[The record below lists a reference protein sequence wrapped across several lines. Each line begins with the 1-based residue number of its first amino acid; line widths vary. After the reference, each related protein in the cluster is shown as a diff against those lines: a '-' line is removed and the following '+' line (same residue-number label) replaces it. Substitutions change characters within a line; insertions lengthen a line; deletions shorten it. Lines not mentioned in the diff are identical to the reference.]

1 MTKRSKLLW
10 SIVAVAVTAIAWSGH
25 ADELGRTYAQE
36 TLTRALVTFAIARTL
51 NGVISTAQGTELS
64 LEPGG
69 VGVSFHI
76 GEILDPVNDLIERFS
91 VVMLVATSSLGLQNV
106 LLGITAWW
114 GLSALLAAAASITL
128 VTLWAPKSIPVSAQL
143 ARRWLL
149 IIALVRF
156 AIPVLMITTTLVFNG
171 FLAEEHAAA
180 AQALEQTGSEI
191 EDITEQSA
199 PAVPE
204 EDPSLVDQLGNMLGE
219 GLRSLN
225 ARDRIE
231 QLRLQVADAVE
242 HVINLIVIFVF
253 QTVLLPLAFLW
264 FVVELA
270 KSIVSRT
277 AKL

>member
-1 MTKRSKLLW
+1 MAKRSKVLW
-10 SIVAVAVTAIAWSGH
+10 SVVAVAATAIAWGGQ
-25 ADELGRTYAQE
+25 ADALGRAYAQE

-64 LEPGG
+64 IEPGG
-69 VGVSFHI
+69 VGVNFHI
-76 GEILDPVNDLIERFS
+76 GEILDPINDLIERFS

-114 GLSALLAAAASITL
+114 GLSALLTAAAVVAL
-128 VTLWAPKSIPVSAQL
+128 ATLWAPASVPISARL
-143 ARRWLL
+143 AQRWLA

-156 AIPVLMITTTLVFNG
+156 AIPALMITTTLVFNG

-180 AQALEQTGSEI
+180 TQALEQTGSDIEEI
-191 EDITEQSA
+191 AEDAA
-199 PAVPE
+199 PAEPA
-204 EDPSLVDQLGNMLGE
+204 EDESLVNQLGNMLGE

-225 ARDRIE
+225 ARERIE
-231 QLRLQVADAVE
+231 QLRVRVAGAVE

-253 QTVLLPLAFLW
+253 QTIVLPLAFLW
-264 FVVELA
+264 FVIELA

-277 AKL
+277 AQL

>member
-1 MTKRSKLLW
+1 MAKRSKLLW
-10 SIVAVAVTAIAWSGH
+10 SVAALAITALAWSGH
-25 ADELGRTYAQE
+25 ADDLGRAYAQE

-69 VGVSFHI
+69 VGVNFHI
-76 GEILDPVNDLIERFS
+76 GEILDPINDLIERFS
-91 VVMLVATSSLGLQNV
+91 VVMLVSTSSLGLQNV
-106 LLGITAWW
+106 LLGMTAWW
-114 GLSALLAAAASITL
+114 GISALLSAAAIAAL
-128 VTLWAPKSIPVSAQL
+128 MAHWAPQSIPISTRIAQ
-143 ARRWLL
+143 RWLL
-149 IIALVRF
+149 IVGLVRF
-156 AIPVLMITTTLVFNG
+156 AIPVLMITSTLLFNS

-180 AQALEQTGSEI
+180 TQALEQTGTDI
-191 EDITEQSA
+191 EAIAEQA
-199 PAVPE
+199 TPPPPE
-204 EDPSLVDQLGNMLGE
+204 EDASLVDQLGNMLGE

-225 ARDRIE
+225 ARERIE
-231 QLRLQVADAVE
+231 ELRSRVADAVE
-242 HVINLIVIFVF
+242 HIINLIVIFVF

>member
-1 MTKRSKLLW
+1 MTKPSKILW
-10 SIVAVAVTAIAWSGH
+10 SLVAVALTAIALSGH
-25 ADELGRTYAQE
+25 ADDLGRTYAQQ

-76 GEILDPVNDLIERFS
+76 GEILDPINDLIERFS

-114 GLSALLAAAASITL
+114 GLSVLLAAAAAVTL
-128 VTLWAPKSIPVSAQL
+128 VTLWTPKSIPVSAQL

-156 AIPVLMITTTLVFNG
+156 AVPVLMITTTLVFDE

-180 AQALEQTGSEI
+180 TQALEQTGSEI
-191 EDITEQSA
+191 EDISEQAA
-199 PAVPE
+199 PPAPE
-204 EDPSLVDQLGNMLGE
+204 EDPSLVNQLGSMLGE
-219 GLRSLN
+219 SLRSLN

-231 QLRLQVADAVE
+231 QLRVRAADAVE
-242 HVINLIVIFVF
+242 HVINLIVIFAF
-253 QTVLLPLAFLW
+253 QTILLPLAFLW

>member
-1 MTKRSKLLW
+1 MAKRSKVLW
-10 SIVAVAVTAIAWSGH
+10 SVVAVAATAIAWGGQ
-25 ADELGRTYAQE
+25 ADALGRAYAQE

-64 LEPGG
+64 IEPGG
-69 VGVSFHI
+69 VGVNFHI
-76 GEILDPVNDLIERFS
+76 GEILDPINDLIERFS

-114 GLSALLAAAASITL
+114 GLSALLTAAAVVAL
-128 VTLWAPKSIPVSAQL
+128 ATLWAPASVPISARL
-143 ARRWLL
+143 AQRWLA

-156 AIPVLMITTTLVFNG
+156 AIPALMITTTLVFNG

-180 AQALEQTGSEI
+180 TQALEQTGSDIEEI
-191 EDITEQSA
+191 AEDAA
-199 PAVPE
+199 PAEPA
-204 EDPSLVDQLGNMLGE
+204 EDESLVNQLGNMLGE

-225 ARDRIE
+225 ARERIE
-231 QLRLQVADAVE
+231 QLRVRVAGAVE

-253 QTVLLPLAFLW
+253 QTILLPLAFLW
-264 FVVELA
+264 FVIELA

-277 AKL
+277 AQL

>member
-1 MTKRSKLLW
+1 MTKRAKLLW
-10 SIVAVAVTAIAWSGH
+10 SVVAIAVTALAWSGH
-25 ADELGRTYAQE
+25 ADELGRAYAQE

-69 VGVSFHI
+69 VGVNFHI
-76 GEILDPVNDLIERFS
+76 GEILDPINDLIERFS
-91 VVMLVATSSLGLQNV
+91 VVMLVSTSSLGLQNV
-106 LLGITAWW
+106 LLGITGWW
-114 GLSALLAAAASITL
+114 GFSALLSVAAIATL
-128 VTLWAPKSIPVSAQL
+128 ATLWAPKSIPISARL
-143 ARRWLL
+143 AQRCLL
-149 IIALVRF
+149 IVALVRF
-156 AIPVLMITTTLVFNG
+156 AIPVLMITTTLVFNA

-180 AQALEQTGSEI
+180 TQALEQTGTEI
-191 EDITEQSA
+191 EEIAE
-199 PAVPE
+199 PATPPE
-204 EDPSLVDQLGNMLGE
+204 PDEDPSLVDQLGNMLGE

-225 ARDRIE
+225 ARERIE
-231 QLRLQVADAVE
+231 QLSVQVADAVE
-242 HVINLIVIFVF
+242 HIINLIVIFVF

>member
-1 MTKRSKLLW
+1 MTQRSKLIW
-10 SIVAVAVTAIAWSGH
+10 SIVAVAATALAWSGH
-25 ADELGRTYAQE
+25 ADELGRSYAQE
-36 TLTRALVTFAIARTL
+36 TLARALVTFAIARTL

-76 GEILDPVNDLIERFS
+76 GEILDPINDLIERFS
-91 VVMLVATSSLGLQNV
+91 VVMLVSTSSLGLQNV
-106 LLGITAWW
+106 LLGITGWW
-114 GLSALLAAAASITL
+114 GFSALLTAAAIAAL
-128 VTLWAPKSIPVSAQL
+128 ATLWAPRSVPVTAAL

-149 IIALVRF
+149 IVALVRF
-156 AIPVLMITTTLVFNG
+156 AIPALMITTTLVFNA

-180 AQALEQTGSEI
+180 TQALEQTGTEI
-191 EDITEQSA
+191 EEIAEQST
-199 PAVPE
+199 PPEPE

-225 ARDRIE
+225 ARERIE
-231 QLRLQVADAVE
+231 QLRVQVADAVE
-242 HVINLIVIFVF
+242 HIINLIVIFVF

-264 FVVELA
+264 FVVEVA

>member
-1 MTKRSKLLW
+1 MAKRSKLLW
-10 SIVAVAVTAIAWSGH
+10 SVAALAITALAWSGH
-25 ADELGRTYAQE
+25 ADDLGRAYAQE

-69 VGVSFHI
+69 VGVNFHI
-76 GEILDPVNDLIERFS
+76 GEILDPINDLIERFS
-91 VVMLVATSSLGLQNV
+91 VVMLVSTSSLGLQNV
-106 LLGITAWW
+106 LLGMTAWW
-114 GLSALLAAAASITL
+114 GISALLSAAAIAAL
-128 VTLWAPKSIPVSAQL
+128 MAHWAPQSIPISTRIAQ
-143 ARRWLL
+143 RWLL
-149 IIALVRF
+149 IVGLVRF
-156 AIPVLMITTTLVFNG
+156 AIPVLMITSTLLFNS

-180 AQALEQTGSEI
+180 TQALEQTGTDI
-191 EDITEQSA
+191 EAIAEQA
-199 PAVPE
+199 TPPPPE

-225 ARDRIE
+225 ARERIE
-231 QLRLQVADAVE
+231 ELRSRVADAVE
-242 HVINLIVIFVF
+242 HIINLIVIFVF

>member
-1 MTKRSKLLW
+1 MTKPSKILW
-10 SIVAVAVTAIAWSGH
+10 SIVAVTVTALAFSGR
-25 ADELGRTYAQE
+25 ADDLGRGYAQE
-36 TLTRALVTFAIARTL
+36 TFTRALVTFAIARTL

-69 VGVSFHI
+69 VGVNFKI

-91 VVMLVATSSLGLQNV
+91 VVMLIATSSLGLQNV

-114 GLSALLAAAASITL
+114 GLSVLLAAAAI
-128 VTLWAPKSIPVSAQL
+128 VTLLTLWSPKLVPIRARL
-143 ARRWLL
+143 ARRVLL
-149 IIALVRF
+149 IIVLVRF
-156 AIPVLMITTTLVFNG
+156 AIPALMITTTLVFDA
-171 FLAEEHAAA
+171 FLAEEHATAT
-180 AQALEQTGSEI
+180 QALEQTGSEI
-191 EDITEQSA
+191 EDITEQAA

-231 QLRLQVADAVE
+231 QLRLQVADAAE

-253 QTVLLPLAFLW
+253 QTILLPLAFLW
-264 FVVELA
+264 LIVELA
-270 KSIVSRT
+270 KSIVRRT